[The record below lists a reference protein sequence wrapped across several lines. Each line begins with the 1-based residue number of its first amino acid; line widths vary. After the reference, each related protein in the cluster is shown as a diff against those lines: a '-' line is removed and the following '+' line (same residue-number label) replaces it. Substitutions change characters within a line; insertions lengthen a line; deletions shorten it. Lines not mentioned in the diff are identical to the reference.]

1 MCLITV
7 NASGL
12 LKPVGMHDGL
22 RQDCA
27 TTNQTVRKMD
37 SLLIKGGVPLHGE
50 VTISGAKNAVLPIMA
65 ATLLTREPCVIRRVP
80 DLSDVK
86 FMGKILQSLGCE
98 VRMEGDEVHVQ
109 ARDLKGV
116 GDYDLIRKMR
126 GSVCILGP
134 LLARLQEACVSLPG
148 GCVIGSRPIDLHLK
162 GLEALGAKVSI
173 KGGYVTTKAPRL
185 TGAEIFL
192 GGRSGPT
199 VLGTANVMMAATLA
213 EGVTLIESAACEPE
227 VMDLAAFLNSMG
239 AKIQGAGS
247 PTITVTGVRKL
258 HGAEHEVIPD
268 RIEAATYA
276 IAAAA
281 SGGEVTIKGARLDHM
296 NAVLDKLREAGV
308 RCERHR
314 SNLVVSRGRKFQPVD
329 ITTLPYSGF
338 PTDVQAQMM
347 VLMTLTQGISI
358 ITERIFES
366 RFMHVSELARLGA
379 DIAIEGPSA
388 IVKGGR
394 PLSGAPVMASDLRA
408 SAALAIA
415 GLVAKG
421 TTLVNRIY
429 HLDRGYEKI
438 DAKLKKLGARI
449 ERVHEPQ

>member
-1 MCLITV
+1 M
-7 NASGL
+7 
-12 LKPVGMHDGL
+12 
-22 RQDCA
+22 
-27 TTNQTVRKMD
+27 
-37 SLLIKGGVPLHGE
+37 HGE

-65 ATLLTREPCVIRRVP
+65 ATLLTKEPCVIRRVP

-86 FMGKILQSLGCE
+86 FMGRILTSIGCE
-98 VRMEGDEVHVQ
+98 FREEGDTVYIRAAKLE
-109 ARDLKGV
+109 GI
-116 GDYDLIRKMR
+116 GDYELIRKMR

-134 LLARLQEACVSLPG
+134 LLARLHEACVSLPG

-162 GLEALGAKVSI
+162 GLKALGAKVTVE
-173 KGGYVTTKAPRL
+173 GGYVRTKASRL
-185 TGAEIFL
+185 VGTEIFL

-213 EGVTLIESAACEPE
+213 EGVTLIGSAACEPE
-227 VMDLAAFLNSMG
+227 VIDLANFLNSMG

-247 PTITVTGVRKL
+247 PTITVTGVKEL
-258 HGAEHEVIPD
+258 HGAEHDVIPD

-281 SGGEVTIKGARLDHM
+281 TQGEVILKGARLDHLQ
-296 NAVLDKLREAGV
+296 AVLDKLRESGV
-308 RCERHR
+308 RCERR
-314 SNLVVSRGRKFQPVD
+314 GADLVVSKGKRWNPVD

-347 VLMTLTQGISI
+347 VLMTLTPGISI

-388 IVKGGR
+388 IVKGGK

-408 SAALAIA
+408 SAALVIA
-415 GLVAKG
+415 GMVAKG
-421 TTLVNRIY
+421 STLVKRIY

-449 ERVHEPQ
+449 KRVQET